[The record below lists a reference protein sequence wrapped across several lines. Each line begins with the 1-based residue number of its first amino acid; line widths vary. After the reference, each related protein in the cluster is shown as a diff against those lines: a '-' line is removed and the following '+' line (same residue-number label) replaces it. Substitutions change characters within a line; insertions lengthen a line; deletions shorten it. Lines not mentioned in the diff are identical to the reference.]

1 MTALASTSDVSVVVP
16 TRNRSPLLR
25 AALDSL
31 LAQSATG
38 VRYEVLVVD
47 NDSSDDTARTVATYA
62 ISLKPAKVLHTP
74 EIAA

>member
-16 TRNRSPLLR
+16 TRNRSPRLR

-31 LAQSATG
+31 LAQSANG

-62 ISLKPAKVLHTP
+62 KAGEGPLSP
-74 EIAA
+74 